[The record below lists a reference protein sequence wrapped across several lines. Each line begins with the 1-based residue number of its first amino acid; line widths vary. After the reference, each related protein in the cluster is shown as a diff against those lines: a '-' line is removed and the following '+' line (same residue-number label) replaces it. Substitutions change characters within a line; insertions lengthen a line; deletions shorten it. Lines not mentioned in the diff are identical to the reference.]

1 MSFHNIVLLAAGSRR
16 QAESSAIQRQKSP
29 FITGQSGPALTLD
42 TAINWCRMVIK
53 GCKGTPALFRATS
66 YEVFHVEVQLIAQV
80 RMRLF
85 FFNNHIR
92 KIGKWRG
99 SVSQFQVRVLRKD
112 PARKRKL
119 ESGGVQ

>member
-1 MSFHNIVLLAAGSRR
+1 
-16 QAESSAIQRQKSP
+16 
-29 FITGQSGPALTLD
+29 
-42 TAINWCRMVIK
+42 MVIK

-85 FFNNHIR
+85 FFNSQIR
-92 KIGKWRG
+92 EIGKRRG

>member
-1 MSFHNIVLLAAGSRR
+1 MALVYGSIKTVPLFIPPASERR
-16 QAESSAIQRQKSP
+16 EHKS
-29 FITGQSGPALTLD
+29 LHHLD

-85 FFNNHIR
+85 FFNNQIR
-92 KIGKWRG
+92 EIGKWRG

>member
-1 MSFHNIVLLAAGSRR
+1 
-16 QAESSAIQRQKSP
+16 
-29 FITGQSGPALTLD
+29 
-42 TAINWCRMVIK
+42 MVIK

-99 SVSQFQVRVLRKD
+99 SVSQFKVRFLRKN
-112 PARKRKL
+112 PAKNRKIR
-119 ESGGVQ
+119 SGGVQ

>member
-1 MSFHNIVLLAAGSRR
+1 
-16 QAESSAIQRQKSP
+16 
-29 FITGQSGPALTLD
+29 
-42 TAINWCRMVIK
+42 MVIK

-119 ESGGVQ
+119 EKWRGPVTSSLVWLQERGPGQKEEIKK